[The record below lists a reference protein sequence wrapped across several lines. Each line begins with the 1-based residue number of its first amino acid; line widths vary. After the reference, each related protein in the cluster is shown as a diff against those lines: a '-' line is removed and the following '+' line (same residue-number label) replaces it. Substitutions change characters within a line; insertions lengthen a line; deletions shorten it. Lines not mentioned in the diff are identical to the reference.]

1 MTDIVDAFV
10 VSLGLDASEYEQEI
24 KKFREDRKRL
34 STEDESFNRRQQDGQ
49 RKTIDGF
56 RKIRNEVG
64 GFLLLLAGANSLKNF
79 VGDMLTGDAAT
90 GRFAANIGMATERVS
105 VWENAIKQVGG
116 SAQDAQGAIR
126 ALSNIFQE
134 YQLLGDN
141 SKSGD
146 LAFFGLR
153 EQDLKNPDEALMKL
167 AERGEGLKGERRAEF
182 TMRLNRLGLNDSMVT
197 LLAKGRQPLEQML
210 DGIEKAGVATDESAK
225 AAQDLEAEMAKLAQS
240 IQGAVR
246 PAISD
251 IAEWFTKLTAII
263 RDDVVPILSKMV
275 GILRPIF
282 GGGESPR
289 DENNNSRPGYRKVP
303 VGPAW
308 MNIYKDEKIPAG
320 VGGGGTLGAADNL
333 LRGMGFRVPS
343 LAAGRGAA
351 PSVAGGGGRTG
362 GTTRRGRLT
371 RAERNNNPGNIE
383 DGPFARSQPGYA
395 GSDGRFAKFV
405 SADAGFGAMEALL
418 RGRGYAGGGRN
429 TIAKIISK
437 YAPSSENNVGAYVGA
452 VERATGIDRNAALS
466 AAQIRA
472 VSRAMAKH
480 EGYRGGSVDL
490 SGGALP
496 SARDLRRPAS
506 AGSPKVASNT
516 SNSTTTIGQVNVYS
530 SASNAEGIARDIRG
544 ELAKRDM
551 VVQATSG
558 LKA

>member
-10 VSLGLDASEYEQEI
+10 VSLGIDASEYEQEI

-34 STEDESFNRRQQDGQ
+34 ATEDESFNRRQQDGQ

-197 LLAKGRQPLEQML
+197 LLAKGRRPLEQML

-246 PAISD
+246 PAVSD

-263 RDDVVPILSKMV
+263 RDDVVPVLSKMV
-275 GILRPIF
+275 SILRPIF
-282 GGGESPR
+282 GGGDAPR
-289 DENNNSRPGYRKVP
+289 DAANNSRPGYRKVP

-308 MNIYKDEKIPAG
+308 MNMYRDEKIPAA
-320 VGGGGTLGAADNL
+320 GGGGALSTTDRL
-333 LRGMGFRVPS
+333 LRGMGFQVPS
-343 LAAGRGAA
+343 LSGGGSS
-351 PSVAGGGGRTG
+351 PAGGNTG
-362 GTTRRGRLT
+362 GTTRRGRMT

-383 DGPFARSQPGYA
+383 DGQFARSQPGYA
-395 GSDGRFAKFV
+395 GSDGRFAKFA

-490 SGGALP
+490 SGGAMP

-506 AGSPKVASNT
+506 AGSPKVAGNT

>member
-10 VSLGLDASEYEQEI
+10 VSLGIDASEYEQEI

-153 EQDLKNPDEALMKL
+153 ERDLKNPDEALMKL

-246 PAISD
+246 PAVSD

-263 RDDVVPILSKMV
+263 RDDVVPVLSKMAS
-275 GILRPIF
+275 ILRPIF
-282 GGGESPR
+282 GGGDPPR
-289 DENNNSRPGYRKVP
+289 DAANNSRPGYRKVP

-308 MNIYKDEKIPAG
+308 MNMYRDEKIPAA
-320 VGGGGTLGAADNL
+320 GGGGALSTTDRL
-333 LRGMGFRVPS
+333 LRGMGFQVPS
-343 LAAGRGAA
+343 L
-351 PSVAGGGGRTG
+351 SGGGGSAPSATG
-362 GTTRRGRLT
+362 GTTRRGRMT

-383 DGPFARSQPGYA
+383 DGQFARSQPGYA
-395 GSDGRFAKFV
+395 GSDGRFAKFA
-405 SADAGFGAMEALL
+405 SADAGFSAMEALL

-429 TIAKIISK
+429 TIAKIIAK

-472 VSRAMAKH
+472 VSRAMARH
-480 EGYRGGSVDL
+480 EGYRGGSVNMAAG
-490 SGGALP
+490 STP
-496 SARDLRRPAS
+496 SARELRRPAS
-506 AGSPKVASNT
+506 AGTPKAAGST
-516 SNSTTTIGQVNVYS
+516 SNSNTTIGTIVIHT
-530 SASNAEGIARDIRG
+530 AGKDAEAISRDIRA
-544 ELAKRDM
+544 ELAKRDL
-551 VVQATSG
+551 VVQSTSG
-558 LKA
+558 LKP

>member
-251 IAEWFTKLTAII
+251 IAEWFTKLTAVV
-263 RDDVVPILSKMV
+263 RDEVVPALK
-275 GILRPIF
+275 
-282 GGGESPR
+282 
-289 DENNNSRPGYRKVP
+289 
-303 VGPAW
+303 
-308 MNIYKDEKIPAG
+308 KIPEIIDFVTGGFWRDRPAAQKEHGQVQIDLGSAG
-320 VGGGGTLGAADNL
+320 PTSGTQWNIRSATGRPVSAETRRLINSGAGSAPGTRLPFTGFGLGGGG
-333 LRGMGFRVPS
+333 S
-343 LAAGRGAA
+343 
-351 PSVAGGGGRTG
+351 TG

-490 SGGALP
+490 SGGAMP